1 LKKIRYIVLFEEKYY
16 QLKGCYMQERAKIT
30 KTKILET
37 AIKLFSESGFHG
49 TRVDAVAAEA
59 EVNKQ
64 RIYAYFKNKS
74 GLFEAA
80 LARVFEEVSLFS
92 SNTLVKALQKPEN
105 LTPMLLADFM
115 GLHDKYPYFWRMLA
129 WANLNEDVS
138 TDSLPDII
146 SNQDKVIEKAFI
158 LAQKKGCVKKD
169 ISFAA
174 YLFNLMAI
182 SFFYHSS
189 GKTLCKTFSSE
200 IYTQAGR
207 EQLMKQLI
215 SLF

>member
-1 LKKIRYIVLFEEKYY
+1 
-16 QLKGCYMQERAKIT
+16 MQERAKIT
-30 KTKILET
+30 KAKILET

-49 TRVDAVAAEA
+49 TRVDTVAAAA

-64 RIYAYFKNKS
+64 RIYAYFRNKA

-80 LARVFEEVSLFS
+80 LEHVFEEVSLFPS
-92 SNTLVKALQKPEN
+92 KTLEKALRKPEN

-129 WANLNEDVS
+129 WANLNKDVS
-138 TDSLPDII
+138 IDSLLDII
-146 SNQDKVIEKAFI
+146 SNQDKVIEEAF
-158 LAQKKGCVKKD
+158 LSAQKKGCVKKD
-169 ISFAA
+169 ISFTA

-182 SFFYHSS
+182 SFFYHSNQ
-189 GKTLCKTFSSE
+189 KTLSKTFSSE
-200 IYTQAGR
+200 IYTPAGR

>member
-1 LKKIRYIVLFEEKYY
+1 
-16 QLKGCYMQERAKIT
+16 MQERAKIT
-30 KTKILET
+30 KAKILKT

-49 TRVDAVAAEA
+49 TRVDTVAAEA

-64 RIYAYFKNKS
+64 RIYAYFENKA

-80 LARVFEEVSLFS
+80 LAHVFEEVSLFS
-92 SNTLVKALQKPEN
+92 SNTLKKALQKPEK
-105 LTPMLLADFM
+105 LTSILLADFM
-115 GLHDKYPYFWRMLA
+115 GLHDKHPYFWRMLA

-138 TDSLPDII
+138 TDSLLDII
-146 SNQDKVIEKAFI
+146 SNQDKVIEETFI
-158 LAQKKGCVKKD
+158 LAQKKGCIKKD
-169 ISFAA
+169 ISFTA

-182 SFFYHSS
+182 SFFYHSNR
-189 GKTLCKTFSSE
+189 KTLFKTFSSE
-200 IYTQAGR
+200 IYTPAGR

>member
-1 LKKIRYIVLFEEKYY
+1 
-16 QLKGCYMQERAKIT
+16 MQERAKIT
-30 KTKILET
+30 KAKILET
-37 AIKLFSESGFHG
+37 AIKVFSELGFHG

-64 RIYAYFKNKS
+64 RIYAYYNNKA

-92 SNTLVKALQKPEN
+92 SNTLEKALRKPEK
-105 LTPMLLADFM
+105 LTPILLTDFM

-138 TDSLPDII
+138 TDSLLNII
-146 SNQDKVIEKAFI
+146 TKQDKVIEEAFI
-158 LAQKKGCVKKD
+158 SAQKKGCIKKD
-169 ISFAA
+169 ISFRT

-182 SFFYHSS
+182 SFFYHSNR
-189 GKTLCKTFSSE
+189 KTLSKTFSSE
-200 IYTQAGR
+200 IYTPAGR